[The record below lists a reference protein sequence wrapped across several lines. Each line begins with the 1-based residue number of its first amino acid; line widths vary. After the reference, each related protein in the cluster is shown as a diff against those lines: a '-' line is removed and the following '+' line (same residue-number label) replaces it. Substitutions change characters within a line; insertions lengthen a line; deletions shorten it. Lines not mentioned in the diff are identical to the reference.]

1 MAVVEPAELLQRHF
15 LAVRPDGPALQA
27 LAAIDLPPDAR
38 RVHPDD
44 LHLTLA
50 FLGSLDEAGE
60 ARALRAAA
68 TALPADLPAI
78 VLGSVEHWVR
88 ARVLCAAGGTGV
100 HDLLAPVA
108 ARLAAALAAHGFE
121 PPDKPFR
128 SHVTLARV
136 PRRAQT
142 PARALAVP
150 IQWRAGE
157 ILLLASRASP
167 VRPRYLTRGRL
178 PLPRG

>member
-1 MAVVEPAELLQRHF
+1 LAAVEPAEPLQRHF

-27 LAAIDLPPDAR
+27 LMAIDLPQDAR

-88 ARVLCAAGGTGV
+88 ARVLCAAGGTGE

-108 ARLAAALAAHGFE
+108 ARLAAALAANGFE

-142 PARALAVP
+142 PARALTEP

-157 ILLLASRASP
+157 IVLLASRVSP
-167 VRPRYLTRGRL
+167 VRPRYLIRGRL
-178 PLPRG
+178 PLTHG

>member
-1 MAVVEPAELLQRHF
+1 MAAAEPVEPLQRHF

-27 LAAIDLPPDAR
+27 LTAIDLPHDAR

-50 FLGSLDEAGE
+50 FLGSLDAAGE

-68 TALPADLPAI
+68 TALPAELPAI
-78 VLGSVEHWVR
+78 VLGTVEHWAR
-88 ARVLCAAGGTGV
+88 ARVLCAAGGAGA

-108 ARLAAALAAHGFE
+108 ARLAAALAVHGFE

-142 PARALAVP
+142 PAAALAVP

-167 VRPRYLTRGRL
+167 ARPRYLIRGRL
-178 PLPRG
+178 PLTHG